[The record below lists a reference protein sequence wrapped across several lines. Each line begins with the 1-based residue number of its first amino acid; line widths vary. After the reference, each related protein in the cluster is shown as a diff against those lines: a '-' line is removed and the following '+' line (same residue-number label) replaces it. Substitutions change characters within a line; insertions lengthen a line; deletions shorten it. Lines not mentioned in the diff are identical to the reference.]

1 MRRREFITLLGIAAT
16 FGPHAARAQQT
27 VRPVIGFL
35 RGGPLAASEHIVDA
49 FRRGLA
55 GTGYV
60 DRQNIQ
66 IEYHAVEDQ
75 SRDLP
80 GLIAELTRRNV
91 VLMVGN
97 TPAAGAAKA
106 AGVTVPFVFASG
118 SDPVRDGI
126 VSSLNR
132 PGGNVTGVVFFNAVL
147 GAKRVELL
155 RQIVPGATTFAML
168 VNPNLANT
176 GADQR
181 ETQAAAQSIGKQF
194 VVFEAN
200 TEREIDTVF
209 AALAERRPGGLLIGS
224 GGFLNSHREKLVAL
238 AARHAIPAI
247 YAQREAVVAGG
258 LMSYGTS
265 ITGAYRQAGVY
276 AGRIL
281 KGEKPGDLPVMQSS
295 TFEFVI
301 NLKTAKALRLEFH
314 PQLLAT
320 ADEVIE

>member
-1 MRRREFITLLGIAAT
+1 MRRREFIILLSGAGLAWPLT
-16 FGPHAARAQQT
+16 AHAQQT
-27 VRPVIGFL
+27 ARPVIGLL

-55 GTGYV
+55 ETGYV
-60 DRQNIQ
+60 DRQNIE
-66 IEYHAVEDQ
+66 IEYHPVEDQ

-80 GLIAELTRRNV
+80 RLIAELKRRKV
-91 VLMVGN
+91 ALIVGN
-97 TPAAGAAKA
+97 TPAAHAARI
-106 AGVTVPFVFASG
+106 AGTTVPFVFASG
-118 SDPVRDGI
+118 SDPIRDGI

-155 RQIVPGATTFAML
+155 RQLVPGATTIAML
-168 VNPNLANT
+168 VNPTSASND
-176 GADQR
+176 ADR
-181 ETQAAAQSIGKQF
+181 RDTQAAAQSIGKQV
-194 VVFEAN
+194 VVFEAK
-200 TEREIDTVF
+200 TERDIDTVF
-209 AALAERRPGGLLIGS
+209 AAFAERRPGALLVGP

-265 ITGAYRQAGVY
+265 ITGAYRQAGIY

-281 KGEKPGDLPVMQSS
+281 KGEKPGDLPVMQST

-301 NLKTAKALRLEFH
+301 NLKTAKVLGLEFH

>member
-1 MRRREFITLLGIAAT
+1 
-16 FGPHAARAQQT
+16 
-27 VRPVIGFL
+27 
-35 RGGPLAASEHIVDA
+35 
-49 FRRGLA
+49 
-55 GTGYV
+55 
-60 DRQNIQ
+60 
-66 IEYHAVEDQ
+66 
-75 SRDLP
+75 
-80 GLIAELTRRNV
+80 LTRRKV

-97 TPAAGAAKA
+97 TPAAEAAKA

-155 RQIVPGATTFAML
+155 RQVVPGATTFAML

-181 ETQAAAQSIGKQF
+181 EAQAATQSIGKQF
-194 VVFEAN
+194 AVFEAN
-200 TEREIDTVF
+200 TEREIDTAF
-209 AALAERRPGGLLIGS
+209 AALAEQRPGGLLVGS

-265 ITGAYRQAGVY
+265 ITGAYRQAGIY

-281 KGEKPGDLPVMQSS
+281 KGEKPGDLPVMQST

-301 NLKTAKALRLEFH
+301 NLKTAKALGLEFH